1 MVQVNSI
8 HMIQMVDTPIKSF
21 KNTDDSARRYH
32 TIMDTNGQALL
43 DGWYAIYGFRG
54 VLLQY

>member
-1 MVQVNSI
+1 MVN
-8 HMIQMVDTPIKSF
+8 TPIKSF

-32 TIMDTNGQALL
+32 TIIDVSGQALL

>member
-1 MVQVNSI
+1 MAQVNNI
-8 HMIQMVDTPIKSF
+8 HMTQMVYTPIKSF

-32 TIMDTNGQALL
+32 TIIHIDGQALL

>member
-1 MVQVNSI
+1 
-8 HMIQMVDTPIKSF
+8 MVDTPIKSF

-32 TIMDTNGQALL
+32 TIIHADGQALL